1 MIEIKS
7 NNFFAKK
14 KLIIIFIL
22 AILIPSLF
30 VGYLS
35 ISTVIKRREVI
46 KGLLET
52 NLWISGENALKSIE
66 DILFQDEK
74 EILTADIFSSI
85 YPYKTTNLI
94 STEKTIRDGT
104 IAAQFFLLDKEFHI
118 VYPKIQN
125 EDSSFLINPEDSF
138 GDKLLQTF
146 KTAQSLELLKK
157 NFRLAISE
165 YLKCFS
171 LARNEQEK
179 ALVLEGLGRCYL
191 ATGNY
196 GQAGKIYLD
205 LISEYGQSYN
215 GAGHPY
221 GLAASFQLFDVFM
234 KQDKLKE
241 SLEILLKSYKQ
252 IKEGTWALNQAVY
265 DFFVLELESLFN
277 QYLGDDKFI
286 ELQNSI
292 VTIRQIP
299 FSYDQVIKYSEVL
312 QHLVIPRMKERLSQN
327 LKESAEIQDR
337 LYISIN
343 EGSQLVSFAPLYKF
357 YQNQDFFGLFFWD
370 LEKLKFQRLPEI
382 LGKIGRKFKILAQ
395 LNEEQT
401 GQEISTQTDSL
412 ASNSISVSFR
422 EFPLP
427 WKIKIS
433 QSDQKEL
440 EKTTRREI
448 LLYGIF
454 LFIIVALM
462 ILGAFLIGRDI
473 SRESE
478 TTRLKTEFVHNVSHE
493 LKTPLSLIRL
503 YGETLQ
509 TREHLSDPD
518 KKEAYEI
525 ITKESERLSHLI
537 NNILDF
543 SKIEMGKK
551 EFNFQKCSLH
561 NLVAET
567 LASYRYHLE
576 NNGFI
581 LEENLSNDIPAM
593 QLDREAIAGVFINLL
608 SNALKYSQEKKEIIV
623 RLFNEGDFA
632 VLQVE
637 DKGIGIPQKELSN
650 IFQRFYKIRQEET
663 AETGG
668 SGLGLTLVKHIVE
681 AHKGRVEVQSQ
692 QGTGSIFSIYLPFS
706 NPNKEIE

>member
-1 MIEIKS
+1 MEIKS
-7 NNFFAKK
+7 NNFFARK

-94 STEKTIRDGT
+94 STEKTIREGT
-104 IAAQFFLLDKEFHI
+104 IAAQFFLLDKEYHI
-118 VYPKIQN
+118 VYPKIRN
-125 EDSSFLINPEDSF
+125 EASSFLIDPEDSF

-157 NFRLAISE
+157 NFILAISE

-171 LARNEQEK
+171 LAKSEQEK

-191 ATGNY
+191 ASGNN
-196 GQAGKIYLD
+196 GQAEKIYLD
-205 LISEYGQSYN
+205 LISKYGQSYN
-215 GAGHPY
+215 KAGHPY
-221 GLAASFQLFDVFM
+221 GLASSIQLFNVFM
-234 KQDKLKE
+234 KQNKLKE
-241 SLEILLKSYKQ
+241 GLEILLKSYKQ
-252 IKEGTWALNQAVY
+252 IKEGSWALNQVIY
-265 DFFVLELESLFN
+265 DFFVLELESLLN
-277 QYLGDDKFI
+277 QYLVDDKFI
-286 ELQNSI
+286 ELQKI
-292 VTIRQIP
+292 FETIQKTQ
-299 FSYDQVIKYSEVL
+299 FSYAQVLLYSDIFRRLAAPRIKENFP
-312 QHLVIPRMKERLSQN
+312 QT
-327 LKESAEIQDR
+327 LKESGEIHNR
-337 LYISIN
+337 IYISN
-343 EGSQLVSFAPLYKF
+343 SEGFQLISFAPLLNF
-357 YQNQDFFGLFFWD
+357 HQNQDFLAVFFWD
-370 LEKLKFQRLPEI
+370 LEKLKIQRLPEI
-382 LGKIGRKFKILAQ
+382 LQEMGEKFKIL
-395 LNEEQT
+395 LHLSE
-401 GQEISTQTDSL
+401 GQAEPEVSTQTDL
-412 ASNSISVSFR
+412 FASNSISLSFR
-422 EFPLP
+422 EFPFP
-427 WKIKIS
+427 WRIFVS
-433 QSDQKEL
+433 QSHQDEL
-440 EKTTRREI
+440 AKTSRQEI
-448 LLYGIF
+448 LLFGIF
-454 LFIIVALM
+454 LFVIFALM
-462 ILGAFLIGRDI
+462 IMGAFLISRDI
-473 SRESE
+473 SRKSE

-509 TREHLSDPD
+509 TREHLSDPE

-551 EFNFQKCSLH
+551 EFNFQKYSLH
-561 NLVAET
+561 DLVAET

-581 LEENLSNDIPAM
+581 LKEDLSEDIPEM
-593 QLDREAIAGVFINLL
+593 KLDKEAIASVLINLL
-608 SNALKYSQEKKEIIV
+608 SNALKYSQKNKEIVV
-623 RLFNEGDFA
+623 RLFKEVDFA

-650 IFQRFYKIRQEET
+650 IFKRFYKIRQKET

-668 SGLGLTLVKHIVE
+668 SGLGLTLVKHIIE
-681 AHKGRVEVQSQ
+681 AHEGRVEVQSQ
-692 QGTGSIFSIYLPFS
+692 LGAGSIFSIYLPFS
-706 NPNKEIE
+706 NPDKDIA